1 MNLLL
6 DTHVLLWW
14 FADDG
19 QLSRAARSAI
29 RDPDRM
35 VYVSAATAWE
45 ISIKRALG
53 KLEAP
58 GNLETEIANN
68 GFLELPI
75 TMVQALVAGGLPDH
89 HNDPFDRMLVA
100 QAMSEQLALVSRNK
114 QLARYGVSIV
124 AG

>member
-1 MNLLL
+1 
-6 DTHVLLWW
+6 
-14 FADDG
+14 
-19 QLSRAARSAI
+19 
-29 RDPDRM
+29 M

-75 TMVQALVAGGLPDH
+75 TTVHAVVAGGLPDH

-100 QAMSEQLALVSRNK
+100 QAMSEQLALVSRDK